1 VQADG
6 SSTDVLGT
14 ITVKI
19 GIKGIS
25 MDINV
30 TVVSKLHNGF
40 LLGARELN
48 KMEAQINCHKS
59 VVSFFGGTVS
69 TPLLSATSLINT
81 VSATRNVT
89 LRPQK
94 GINLEVQASNNAIT
108 DGKHY
113 IVEPFTD
120 NRHGVMVPQLI
131 TKSTGHSLYIP
142 VCNFTDSIVSIIK
155 GRPIATVY
163 EMQQHGLSVL
173 EPAKPSSTAHAEPV
187 TATKPQCE
195 YKINKDL
202 PPEQQIQLKNL
213 LDKYSHLFAKDV
225 KDLPECTLPQF
236 KMYIDENVKPV
247 CQRRYRPS
255 PAAEAEIERQ
265 VGNLLE
271 AGLISRSNS
280 PFASPV
286 VLVRKKAIEGQ
297 PLEFRLVID
306 YRRVN
311 SLDQDLHFDLPLF
324 TDVLEALA
332 EAKNPKIFSCCDL
345 KSFFHSIPIEES
357 SRRFTAFTVRSGRY
371 HWNRLSMGV
380 KNAPAFVQSLMQ
392 SL

>member
-1 VQADG
+1 MHLKQQTETPPQQSGKFVNTISESVRNWIFVELNNKRKNLAMLESLGMERKNLAKTDINLVQADG
-6 SSTDVLGT
+6 STTDVLGT
-14 ITVKI
+14 MTVKI
-19 GIKGIS
+19 SIKGIS

-30 TVVSKLHNGF
+30 TVVRKLHNGF

-81 VSATRNVT
+81 VSATKNVT

-94 GINLEVQASNNAIT
+94 GIKLKVQARNKAIT

-142 VCNFTDSIVSIIK
+142 VCNFTDSTVSIRK

-173 EPAKPSSTAHAEPV
+173 EPTKPSNTAHAEPV

-202 PPEQQIQLKNL
+202 P
-213 LDKYSHLFAKDV
+213 H
-225 KDLPECTLPQF
+225 
-236 KMYIDENVKPV
+236 
-247 CQRRYRPS
+247 
-255 PAAEAEIERQ
+255 ER
-265 VGNLLE
+265 G
-271 AGLISRSNS
+271 
-280 PFASPV
+280 
-286 VLVRKKAIEGQ
+286 
-297 PLEFRLVID
+297 
-306 YRRVN
+306 
-311 SLDQDLHFDLPLF
+311 
-324 TDVLEALA
+324 
-332 EAKNPKIFSCCDL
+332 
-345 KSFFHSIPIEES
+345 
-357 SRRFTAFTVRSGRY
+357 
-371 HWNRLSMGV
+371 
-380 KNAPAFVQSLMQ
+380 
-392 SL
+392 

>member
-1 VQADG
+1 MGNSATNRLENILTAKHTGICNSTRKQNHNHKKTEKFVNAISESARNWIFVELNNKRKKILVDTGAARTVMDLAMLQSLGLERKNLTKTDINLVQADG

-14 ITVKI
+14 IIVKI

-131 TKSTGHSLYIP
+131 TKSTGHSLY
-142 VCNFTDSIVSIIK
+142 
-155 GRPIATVY
+155 
-163 EMQQHGLSVL
+163 L
-173 EPAKPSSTAHAEPV
+173 PAV
-187 TATKPQCE
+187 
-195 YKINKDL
+195 
-202 PPEQQIQLKNL
+202 
-213 LDKYSHLFAKDV
+213 
-225 KDLPECTLPQF
+225 
-236 KMYIDENVKPV
+236 
-247 CQRRYRPS
+247 
-255 PAAEAEIERQ
+255 
-265 VGNLLE
+265 
-271 AGLISRSNS
+271 
-280 PFASPV
+280 
-286 VLVRKKAIEGQ
+286 
-297 PLEFRLVID
+297 
-306 YRRVN
+306 
-311 SLDQDLHFDLPLF
+311 
-324 TDVLEALA
+324 
-332 EAKNPKIFSCCDL
+332 
-345 KSFFHSIPIEES
+345 
-357 SRRFTAFTVRSGRY
+357 
-371 HWNRLSMGV
+371 
-380 KNAPAFVQSLMQ
+380 
-392 SL
+392 